1 MDSDMEA
8 NMTKFGKFWTAYFV
22 LIVAVIVLI
31 VT

>member
-8 NMTKFGKFWTAYFV
+8 DMTRFGKFWTAYFV